1 LGFLSFFYVEMN
13 ASTGYTRKGK
23 PSHKPG
29 SGELRRLYHEKLRQ
43 QELIHAEQKKVE
55 EQKEIL
61 YQRLKHAF
69 EADEH
74 MLTLEE
80 QKKNVYKR
88 LKHAWEADEKQQE
101 MERLKQLER
110 ELEYS
115 ERAVS
120 KDLSQLQ
127 YHIDYDEAARAVS
140 RNGAFMGGVF
150 CRKNRTRARSSRR
163 NRTRK

>member
-1 LGFLSFFYVEMN
+1 
-13 ASTGYTRKGK
+13 
-23 PSHKPG
+23 
-29 SGELRRLYHEKLRQ
+29 LYHEKLRQ

-55 EQKEIL
+55 EEKEIL
-61 YQRLKHAF
+61 YQRLKNAF
-69 EADEH
+69 DADEK

-80 QKKNVYKR
+80 QKKNAYKH
-88 LKHAWEADEKQQE
+88 LKNAWEADEKQQE
-101 MERLKQLER
+101 MERLNQMER

-120 KDLSQLQ
+120 KDLSQLM

-140 RNGAFMGGVF
+140 RNGAFSFVA
-150 CRKNRTRARSSRR
+150 KRTRKASSRR